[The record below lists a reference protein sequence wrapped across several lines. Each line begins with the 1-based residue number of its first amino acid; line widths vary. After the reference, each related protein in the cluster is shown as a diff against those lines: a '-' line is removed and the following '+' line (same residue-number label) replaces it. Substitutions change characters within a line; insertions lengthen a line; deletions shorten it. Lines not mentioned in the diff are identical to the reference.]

1 MHSNQCHSI
10 KSRKF
15 PKCRC
20 PYACINGSK
29 FCGRHLRMKNPI
41 LFVCEKVVKSD
52 DYDYDYIIKSSRLPF
67 EMTDYSTLQKSFEYY
82 GLQYIKEASL
92 RDSYSHLIRHIKLHE
107 NLTDIDKK
115 NIVKIQSI
123 FKGNLIR
130 KRKRC
135 CNKRSLLTLDPI
147 LEIDN
152 KYYIQI
158 KDGDEE
164 YGFDLRFLYEH
175 IVVNKQRFNPYKP
188 GSKFS
193 DIAILKIEEYFLY
206 CNKKNIKLKVEK
218 DIESLTDEQKFN
230 LKVVEIF
237 HKIDELGNLT
247 QSSWFMNLSFNQL
260 KDFYIQFEDL
270 WNYRLQIPVGQKK
283 KMVNNG
289 ILFTVSVQ
297 SVKNYCSNDNS
308 KKLLQSLLLNI
319 IERIITEGETVE
331 EKKLGALY
339 TLTALVIV
347 SQGAAESY
355 PFLVQPI

>member
-1 MHSNQCHSI
+1 MKKIIFILTSMTLI
-10 KSRKF
+10 
-15 PKCRC
+15 
-20 PYACINGSK
+20 G
-29 FCGRHLRMKNPI
+29 CGNMK
-41 LFVCEKVVKSD
+41 
-52 DYDYDYIIKSSRLPF
+52 
-67 EMTDYSTLQKSFEYY
+67 
-82 GLQYIKEASL
+82 
-92 RDSYSHLIRHIKLHE
+92 
-107 NLTDIDKK
+107 
-115 NIVKIQSI
+115 
-123 FKGNLIR
+123 
-130 KRKRC
+130 
-135 CNKRSLLTLDPI
+135 LDNFS
-147 LEIDN
+147 DN
-152 KYYIQI
+152 KP
-158 KDGDEE
+158 
-164 YGFDLRFLYEH
+164 
-175 IVVNKQRFNPYKP
+175 V
-188 GSKFS
+188 
-193 DIAILKIEEYFLY
+193 LKIEEYFLY